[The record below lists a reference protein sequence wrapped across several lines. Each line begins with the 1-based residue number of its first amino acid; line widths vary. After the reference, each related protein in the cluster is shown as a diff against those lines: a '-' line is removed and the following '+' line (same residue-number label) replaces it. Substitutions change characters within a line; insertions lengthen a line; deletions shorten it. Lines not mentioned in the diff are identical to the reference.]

1 MHNEYRF
8 KWKDYSNHVGK
19 CENCGAEVS
28 GTEGPHNPLVEEYYF
43 SADGHIKGVC
53 SDCGGRTTSGSLD
66 PHDWYE
72 YHDGYIILVD
82 EGVHAKSC
90 MTCGYIEETTKGSH
104 DSNGNDGTCSV
115 CGYNPNCESD
125 EPCTPAPVEEDKKEE
140 KEDKKESSSSSSS
153 SKQTY
158 SAPVTAETIR
168 AAEGVTGS
176 KEFVAK
182 QTTMTTTVNN
192 TIAALNNLAAIN
204 PAQANVLKNIG
215 ISLNAG
221 GCTSFNANTA
231 ATLIKNNSIP
241 YNLAFTWKNISFR
254 VVIPKGANLSE
265 LVDPVTGQLYFY
277 KLVQKYG
284 VAGCTLIK

>member
-1 MHNEYRF
+1 MTWYDTDYHIEKCNNPDCGFEFTDDSHKHAHTVVSDQYYRDE
-8 KWKDYSNHVGK
+8 KGHSLGK
-19 CENCGAEVS
+19 CEHCQGPTNTVEKHIFEYWAVDGDVSKHTKSCKVCKLFFPDPEEHTIGPEGTCTLCGYDPNCG
-28 GTEGPHNPLVEEYYF
+28 
-43 SADGHIKGVC
+43 
-53 SDCGGRTTSGSLD
+53 GG
-66 PHDWYE
+66 
-72 YHDGYIILVD
+72 
-82 EGVHAKSC
+82 
-90 MTCGYIEETTKGSH
+90 
-104 DSNGNDGTCSV
+104 
-115 CGYNPNCESD
+115 
-125 EPCTPAPVEEDKKEE
+125 EPCTPAPVEEEKKEDK

-192 TIAALNNLAAIN
+192 TIAALNNLATIN

-231 ATLIKNNSIP
+231 ATLIKNNSIQ
-241 YNLAFTWKNISFR
+241 YNLAFTWKNVSFR
-254 VVIPKGANLSE
+254 LVIPKGANISD

-277 KLVQKYG
+277 KLVQRYG
-284 VAGCTLIK
+284 LAGCTLIK